1 MQNDTNSINLFLDCI
16 LNIEDDLTNNQP
28 LMIDEDTLQWP
39 QFENIN
45 GNLEI
50 PSNKGVLLYCPSGF
64 TNFPRSKVTAICDR
78 ETYFAVDGSIYNY
91 SDLRC
96 REEVQP
102 KIRRTGRQCRYR
114 NTEQIKIGYEVLG
127 EFLEVFE
134 VCVNKDSQLPIYAKQ
149 EISRSLADEELKQPM
164 WHVDLLPLEFDEAYQ
179 CDAQINVISST
190 LRKWFHADDRC
201 CFDKR
206 QLVNT
211 RDLPGG
217 LPQKAALNYLNV
229 IPQWSTCNAKVT
241 LICKA

>member
-1 MQNDTNSINLFLDCI
+1 
-16 LNIEDDLTNNQP
+16 
-28 LMIDEDTLQWP
+28 MIDEDTLQWP

-149 EISRSLADEELKQPM
+149 EISRSLADEELKRPM

-179 CDAQINVISST
+179 CNAQINVISST
-190 LRKWFHADDRC
+190 LQKWFHADDRC